1 MVHFPVFPLVAC
13 AMGRLMGFKRV
24 FVQEFQGKVH
34 ENVFDFTCQDV
45 VPVDLW
51 PRLTG
56 VAGAKRST
64 IIGEFEYGYLSVFI
78 ALDGIIGKA
87 QDLASGGLA

>member
-1 MVHFPVFPLVAC
+1 
-13 AMGRLMGFKRV
+13 MGFERV

-34 ENVFDFTCQDV
+34 ENVFDLTCPDV

-56 VAGAKRST
+56 VAGAKRSP
-64 IIGEFEYGYLSVFI
+64 IIREFEYRYHSVFI
-78 ALDGIIGKA
+78 TLNGIIGKA
-87 QDLASGGLA
+87 HELASGGLA